1 MAFGRKK
8 SKKSTK
14 PSGHPKRPG
23 LLTTVTDPRTVL
35 RVVTAIRVAGPL
47 VAAGVM
53 RASTSVRGL
62 LDDQRAR
69 QLGVAVEDVAAY
81 RGPTGPARARIAGLA
96 SAVGDLRSRRSGDM
110 SVVRFSDSALAR
122 LTDLGA
128 AVDATA
134 SMPPG
139 TRRAT
144 LNAVGADLDHVDAEL
159 MTFLVGPSTA

>member
-1 MAFGRKK
+1 MLGE
-8 SKKSTK
+8 
-14 PSGHPKRPG
+14 
-23 LLTTVTDPRTVL
+23 
-35 RVVTAIRVAGPL
+35 PL
-47 VAAGVM
+47 A
-53 RASTSVRGL
+53 
-62 LDDQRAR
+62 
-69 QLGVAVEDVAAY
+69 AVEDVAAY

-144 LNAVGADLDHVDAEL
+144 LNAVGSDLDHVDAEL